1 MLMIVAAGGPLLVPG
16 VTMGMMMLM
25 VMVVIVLM
33 SIMPVMVPAMAVV
46 VVVAGVLL
54 SASRLERARY
64 IRHAAALPA
73 GQLGQGGIVLHVDHV
88 EFEF

>member
-46 VVVAGVLL
+46 VVVTGVLL
-54 SASRLERARY
+54 GPLRLERARHV
-64 IRHAAALPA
+64 RHAAALPA
-73 GQLGQGGIVLHVDHV
+73 GQLGQGGIVLHVDRVHL
-88 EFEF
+88 EF